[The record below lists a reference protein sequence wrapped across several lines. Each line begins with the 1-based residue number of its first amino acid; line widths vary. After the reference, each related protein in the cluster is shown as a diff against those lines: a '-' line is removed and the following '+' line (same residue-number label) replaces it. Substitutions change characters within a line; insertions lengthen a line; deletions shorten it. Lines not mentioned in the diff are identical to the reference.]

1 MPRQENG
8 RREETA
14 LKIYGLD
21 DEGNFDHVELSPL
34 EEDIAVS
41 LAITWVIRNAQL
53 QHHNGYAELSLET
66 LHPDIYQGTA

>member
-1 MPRQENG
+1 V
-8 RREETA
+8 
-14 LKIYGLD
+14 KIYGLEND
-21 DEGNFDHVELSPL
+21 GNFDYVELSPL

-41 LAITWVIRNAQL
+41 LALTWIIRNAQL